1 MGNPILFLIVA
12 VIAVGASVS
21 MIVSKNA
28 VHSALFLILNFAAIA
43 VFYLLLN
50 APFIAMVQ
58 ITVYAGAIMVL
69 FLFVIMLLGAERTR
83 SQLVQSNATQRVWAI
98 FLAIVLV
105 VLGVW
110 ASFSSDAASADVAT
124 SFDASPAALGIQLF
138 EGYVFP
144 FEITSILLLVAMI
157 GVVVLRASKR
167 QR

>member
-58 ITVYAGAIMVL
+58 ITIVV
-69 FLFVIMLLGAERTR
+69 FCR
-83 SQLVQSNATQRVWAI
+83 SYTSHDCLAATTA
-98 FLAIVLV
+98 
-105 VLGVW
+105 
-110 ASFSSDAASADVAT
+110 
-124 SFDASPAALGIQLF
+124 
-138 EGYVFP
+138 
-144 FEITSILLLVAMI
+144 
-157 GVVVLRASKR
+157 
-167 QR
+167 